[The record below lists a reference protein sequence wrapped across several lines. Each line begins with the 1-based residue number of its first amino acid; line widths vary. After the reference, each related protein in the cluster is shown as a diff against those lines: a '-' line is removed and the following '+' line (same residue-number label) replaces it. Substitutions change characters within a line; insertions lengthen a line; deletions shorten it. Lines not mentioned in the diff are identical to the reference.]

1 MLDVRYTDTVHRHP
15 WYHLQ
20 SAIGSSP
27 FTAPMA
33 GVGLSDAFAAS
44 QWTPRTWHETL
55 GLWDHQWLVL
65 WNMTF
70 ILLVLN
76 REWMGCWW
84 LLRWLLII
92 SQWITPEN
100 SLLNTSKTKICIQL
114 GSLWNHCEIHI
125 FFAYCASLY
134 VYDIWN
140 ELFEQNPWPKE
151 MAHSLGN
158 LLVPKCSIPMLPT
171 VFLLLVLSPHLH
183 LHHHFLESRAT
194 ATSSTAATQSSSSA
208 SSAA

>member
-1 MLDVRYTDTVHRHP
+1 MAHFESRRWKLSGADQLWPKRVRVAGVDCDGVRSKKGAGGNGVRKCCLDTRYASYKVGMDNSTIYIYPFISTYISKHLKIIKDMLDVRYTDTVHRHP

-100 SLLNTSKTKICIQL
+100 SLLF
-114 GSLWNHCEIHI
+114 LWLSI
-125 FFAYCASLY
+125 FI
-134 VYDIWN
+134 D
-140 ELFEQNPWPKE
+140 
-151 MAHSLGN
+151 G
-158 LLVPKCSIPMLPT
+158 LPIINM
-171 VFLLLVLSPHLH
+171 VLSQYGDFP
-183 LHHHFLESRAT
+183 
-194 ATSSTAATQSSSSA
+194 
-208 SSAA
+208 